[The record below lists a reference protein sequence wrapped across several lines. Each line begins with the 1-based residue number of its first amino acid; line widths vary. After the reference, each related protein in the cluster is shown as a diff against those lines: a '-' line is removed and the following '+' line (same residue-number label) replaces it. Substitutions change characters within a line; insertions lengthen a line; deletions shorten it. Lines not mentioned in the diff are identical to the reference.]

1 MPKVTG
7 VHKISIEH
15 GSTGPVDPGARKPGP
30 KHSWPDRVD
39 PSMERNNRQQLKA
52 GVSSTGTTNHNPGVK
67 PH

>member
-7 VHKISIEH
+7 IHKTSVEH
-15 GSTGPVDPGARKPGP
+15 GAGPPVDPQPRKPGP

-39 PSMERNNRQQLKA
+39 PSMERNNRQELKA
-52 GVSSTGTTNHNPGVK
+52 GVSSTGTTKHNPAQK